1 MPYGQAAPK
10 QPSTYALRAGYAFLE
25 CRTLYTPI
33 HPSTH
38 TMSATSPSSASPW
51 HSYVEHT
58 AALLGLK
65 IPPEIQPGVTENFE
79 RLVAIAEPVMNFD
92 LAVTDEPA
100 PVFIPEGDSARP

>member
-1 MPYGQAAPK
+1 MPYGQATP
-10 QPSTYALRAGYAFLE
+10 FLNAV
-25 CRTLYTPI
+25 RLYTPI

-38 TMSATSPSSASPW
+38 PPTMSATSPSSASPW

>member
-1 MPYGQAAPK
+1 MSYGQATP
-10 QPSTYALRAGYAFLE
+10 FLNAV
-25 CRTLYTPI
+25 RLYTPI
-33 HPSTH
+33 HTH

>member
-10 QPSTYALRAGYAFLE
+10 QPSTYALRAGYAN
-25 CRTLYTPI
+25 TPI
-33 HPSTH
+33 HTH